1 MDWFDLLAVQGTPK
15 SLLQHHSSKSSVLR
29 HSAFFTVQRSHP
41 YMSPGNTIALTR
53 QTFVVASQDCCC
65 QSLYPPCRTLLM
77 HALPQHLKAGRAQS
91 LVGVTA
97 PFPGSWC
104 AQGFVCALQASLM
117 DIRFDFKRN
126 CAPPTI
132 LLWLLLCPWSWG
144 LFFWWVPTF
153 SC

>member
-1 MDWFDLLAVQGTPK
+1 MWDLGPSQQCENFLGMIV
-15 SLLQHHSSKSSVLR
+15 LQFV
-29 HSAFFTVQRSHP
+29 SHP
-41 YMSPGNTIALTR
+41 PGGSAVELMMTSFKKTYATHC
-53 QTFVVASQDCCC
+53 ASQDCCC